1 MSNSD
6 TLTWLSKDSR
16 FYEINEKIANNINL
30 NEKESTYALS
40 VAILLIKEFERD
52 RRRASFLEFGYF
64 LILSYSLQ
72 SNNYTPLF
80 DLSTNLGFY
89 PISKFIIDND
99 LIENSFSNELVANG
113 LKKFKYNDITE
124 TLEQNKYRNQLIE
137 SSANDNCYIAPTSF
151 GKSAMI
157 VELIKN
163 ITSGKIF
170 IIVPTK
176 SLLTQTYKLISSFF
190 TNRKVIFHDEMYDG
204 EDSFIAVFTQERA
217 LRLLK

>member
-176 SLLTQTYKLISSFF
+176 EGANKSYGTRAFTGNPLIL
-190 TNRKVIFHDEMYDG
+190 ND
-204 EDSFIAVFTQERA
+204 
-217 LRLLK
+217 

>member
-190 TNRKVIFHDEMYDG
+190 TNRKVIFHDEM
-204 EDSFIAVFTQERA
+204 
-217 LRLLK
+217 